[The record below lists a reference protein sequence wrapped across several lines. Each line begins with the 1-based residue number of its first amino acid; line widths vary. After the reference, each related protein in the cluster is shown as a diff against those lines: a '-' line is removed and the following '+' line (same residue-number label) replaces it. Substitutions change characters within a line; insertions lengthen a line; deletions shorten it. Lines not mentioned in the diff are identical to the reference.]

1 MLNIAICD
9 DENTIC
15 NQLEDILYNVTTRY
29 NIKINIDI
37 FFNAESLYEKLNH
50 NAHYNLIFLDIE
62 LGNMSGVDLG
72 RKIREDMNN
81 QSTQI
86 IYISSKTSYAMELF
100 SVRPLNFL
108 IKPLTTEKV
117 DKVFNIFLNLINTS
131 VELFTYNKN
140 KKEYSFLI
148 SDIIYFES
156 DTRQIN
162 IYTKDEIDTF
172 YGGLKEIHKKL
183 KDFGFIFIH
192 RSYLI
197 NINQVKVFKY
207 DKVTLLDETIINIS
221 QTYRKN
227 VRDIQMKMGDI

>member
-15 NQLEDILYNVTTRY
+15 NQLEYILYNIRLKH
-29 NIKINIDI
+29 NIKFNIDI
-37 FFNAESLYEKLNH
+37 FFNAESLYEKLNQD
-50 NAHYNLIFLDIE
+50 AHYNLIFLDIE

-172 YGGLKEIHKKL
+172 YGSLKEIHKKL